1 VLSIISGIFLT
12 IRLSWPE
19 PVLQLKELVRKK
31 LTLEEV
37 NSIYP
42 IPFLLGVVGTT
53 KSGKTTFLNQAL
65 RASTQT
71 NRTNI
76 IYGEVLSVPR
86 KYDNY
91 FIVIDGDGAKLKQ
104 QFEIINKVDYLLV
117 FLDHNMS
124 HTKKQLNT
132 HRLREHENF
141 FEHLKGYLSEH
152 KKIKKI
158 HLVLNKQDLWDSSAK
173 KKQLCDWLETKV
185 QDCIDSLNIEVSYSF
200 HSNLNSASV
209 NELINNISQEVVSAN
224 DRKK

>member
-1 VLSIISGIFLT
+1 M
-12 IRLSWPE
+12 
-19 PVLQLKELVRKK
+19 QLKELVGKK

-91 FIVIDGDGAKLKQ
+91 
-104 QFEIINKVDYLLV
+104 
-117 FLDHNMS
+117 
-124 HTKKQLNT
+124 
-132 HRLREHENF
+132 
-141 FEHLKGYLSEH
+141 
-152 KKIKKI
+152 
-158 HLVLNKQDLWDSSAK
+158 
-173 KKQLCDWLETKV
+173 
-185 QDCIDSLNIEVSYSF
+185 
-200 HSNLNSASV
+200 
-209 NELINNISQEVVSAN
+209 
-224 DRKK
+224 

>member
-1 VLSIISGIFLT
+1 M
-12 IRLSWPE
+12 
-19 PVLQLKELVRKK
+19 QLKELVGKK

-158 HLVLNKQDLWDSSAK
+158 HL
-173 KKQLCDWLETKV
+173 
-185 QDCIDSLNIEVSYSF
+185 
-200 HSNLNSASV
+200 
-209 NELINNISQEVVSAN
+209 
-224 DRKK
+224 